1 MIMSVLLRRKM
12 AHRDSWGEPAAA
24 TALKSPTKPPRSPH
38 KAASKWHDQD
48 EAKHDK
54 EQEHARAAQAH
65 ANDGDDP
72 EKEHRQR
79 MEAPPDA
86 ADSWAGAADAEA
98 LSSGLSPP
106 CIHTHAHTYAH
117 AYSRTC
123 M

>member
-1 MIMSVLLRRKM
+1 LGR
-12 AHRDSWGEPAAA
+12 PAAA

-98 LSSGLSPP
+98 LSSGLESWDKESQDEASSS
-106 CIHTHAHTYAH
+106 TKKKKKKK
-117 AYSRTC
+117 SKK
-123 M
+123 